1 MKNFILTFALTALVT
16 FGANAQNVKGDWYV
30 GTGDVADVAWTDLSI
45 SPTLG
50 YGVTDALQV
59 GFGINQVEFADADL
73 DIYARYFVTL
83 GEENF
88 FVYAG
93 MSDFDFATDFQ
104 LGIGKMFT
112 FYNDALFVDPKLI
125 YDTGDKTTNLT
136 LGFGLKF

>member
-1 MKNFILTFALTALVT
+1 MKNLILTFALTILIG
-16 FGANAQNVKGDWYV
+16 FGANAQNAKGDWYV

-45 SPTLG
+45 SPTVG
-50 YGVTDALQV
+50 YGVTDELQV
-59 GFGINQVEFADADL
+59 GFGISQVESEDINL
-73 DIYARYFVTL
+73 DIYARYFVNV
-83 GEENF
+83 GDENL